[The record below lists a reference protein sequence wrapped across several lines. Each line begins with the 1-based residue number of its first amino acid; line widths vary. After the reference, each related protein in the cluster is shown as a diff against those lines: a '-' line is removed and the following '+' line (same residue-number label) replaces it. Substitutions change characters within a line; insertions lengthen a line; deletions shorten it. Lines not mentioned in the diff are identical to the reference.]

1 MVKID
6 IDIFETESIWCK
18 IVARKEEV
26 VIGVSYNSPSSS
38 DTCRNNLNNIVKN
51 ICSTYKNVVLC
62 GDFNYPGIN
71 WNLLHASTPSSQLF
85 LDTVLDCYLVQVVD
99 KPTRGENILDLILT
113 SNEALVDNVN
123 IEEPFV
129 SSDHCVVKFDIT
141 CNISRKDWKLFYYDY
156 RRGNYEAMKVYLTE
170 MDWSILLNR
179 DDVLEA
185 WSQFVKIMKDLVVKF
200 VPRKIRKTVK
210 KPMWWNKHIQNLGRK
225 KTRSWDRYK
234 LDKTE
239 GNYTSYKNALNKS
252 TKAIREAKRRLEKKI
267 SKNIKSDPKLFF
279 KYAGSKTRTRTGV
292 GPLVDDKGNVVV
304 NDKVTAKMFNAY
316 FASVFTKEREVVP
329 DATNMCSNKQ

>member
-1 MVKID
+1 M
-6 IDIFETESIWCK
+6 
-18 IVARKEEV
+18 
-26 VIGVSYNSPSSS
+26 
-38 DTCRNNLNNIVKN
+38 
-51 ICSTYKNVVLC
+51 
-62 GDFNYPGIN
+62 
-71 WNLLHASTPSSQLF
+71 
-85 LDTVLDCYLVQVVD
+85 
-99 KPTRGENILDLILT
+99 
-113 SNEALVDNVN
+113 
-123 IEEPFV
+123 
-129 SSDHCVVKFDIT
+129 
-141 CNISRKDWKLFYYDY
+141 
-156 RRGNYEAMKVYLTE
+156 
-170 MDWSILLNR
+170 
-179 DDVLEA
+179 
-185 WSQFVKIMKDLVVKF
+185 KF

-304 NDKVTAKMFNAY
+304 NDKVTAEMFNAY

-329 DATNMCSNKQ
+329 DATNMCSNKQEVLETLDLSPQKVMKVLMHLNPNKTPGVDQIYSVMLKNLAKELAIPLSHIFECSMATGVVPEDWRIANVAVIHKKRSQEGMWEL

>member
-1 MVKID
+1 
-6 IDIFETESIWCK
+6 
-18 IVARKEEV
+18 
-26 VIGVSYNSPSSS
+26 
-38 DTCRNNLNNIVKN
+38 
-51 ICSTYKNVVLC
+51 
-62 GDFNYPGIN
+62 
-71 WNLLHASTPSSQLF
+71 
-85 LDTVLDCYLVQVVD
+85 
-99 KPTRGENILDLILT
+99 
-113 SNEALVDNVN
+113 
-123 IEEPFV
+123 
-129 SSDHCVVKFDIT
+129 
-141 CNISRKDWKLFYYDY
+141 
-156 RRGNYEAMKVYLTE
+156 

-200 VPRKIRKTVK
+200 VPRKIRKTAK

-304 NDKVTAKMFNAY
+304 NDKVTAEMFNAY
-316 FASVFTKEREVVP
+316 FASVFTKE
-329 DATNMCSNKQ
+329 